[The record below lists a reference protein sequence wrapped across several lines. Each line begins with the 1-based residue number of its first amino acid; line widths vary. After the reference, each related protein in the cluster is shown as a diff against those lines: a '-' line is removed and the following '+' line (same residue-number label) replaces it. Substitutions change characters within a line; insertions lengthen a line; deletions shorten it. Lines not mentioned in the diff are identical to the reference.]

1 MGKNLNTV
9 HLIKMIKIIVDN
21 REIQVKAGANLLRAC
36 LDHEVYIPNLCYMDM
51 LEHPPASCR
60 LCFVEIEGREQP
72 IPSCQVEAI
81 ENMAVKTNTPAVRRL
96 QRTALELLLSVHHVD
111 CGHCPANK
119 KCGLQKIARFLKKG
133 LKPKRLKHSLKDQE
147 IIDDHPFLN
156 HHPNRCVLCG
166 KCIQVCRKTHGAPLM
181 DFAGRGFA
189 TVISFYGQQSA
200 NVFPCGDCLACVE
213 ICPVGAITPKGNQD
227 QTIPCYKSA
236 L

>member
-1 MGKNLNTV
+1 
-9 HLIKMIKIIVDN
+9 MIKIVVDN
-21 REIQVKAGANLLRAC
+21 REFQVKDGANLLKAC

-72 IPSCQVEAI
+72 IPSCQVEAV
-81 ENMAVKTNTPAVRRL
+81 ENMVVKTDTPTVRRL

-119 KCGLQKIARFLKKG
+119 KCELQKITRFLKVG
-133 LKPKRLKHSLKDQE
+133 LKPKRLDHFLKDQE
-147 IIDDHPFLN
+147 ILDDHPFLN

-166 KCIQVCRKTHGAPLM
+166 KCIQVCRKTHGAPIM

-200 NVFPCGDCLACVE
+200 ETVPCGHCLACVK